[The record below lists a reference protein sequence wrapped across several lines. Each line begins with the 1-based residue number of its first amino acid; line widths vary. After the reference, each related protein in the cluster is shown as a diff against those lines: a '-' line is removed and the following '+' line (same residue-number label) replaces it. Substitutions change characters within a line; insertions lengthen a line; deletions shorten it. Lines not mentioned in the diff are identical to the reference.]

1 MAPTSRSAAH
11 SPFPWK
17 IMVALMTVLLLTL
30 GLAACGGEETD
41 PDGGEAAAGGSGLPV
56 SIEHKY
62 GTTEIK
68 SPPERV
74 VTVGMTDQDAVLA
87 LGVRPVGVVEFSGLG
102 LGVAEHPWSKDRWG
116 GAAPEVV
123 GEREDLKFEKIA
135 ALRPDLIIGLY
146 TGITQADY
154 DKLSKIAPTVAQSAD
169 HPDYAMPW
177 QEMTRVTGRALGKKK
192 EADELVAEVE
202 RRFAEAREKNPSL
215 AGKSFAVADPF
226 KPGQYAVF
234 GPTDPKVEFMK
245 GLGMTVPEPIAKA
258 AGKEQAAVIGSERLD
273 MVDVDRLIFLTSVPD
288 AEKTVEK
295 DNVYTGL
302 KVAKEDRVV
311 FVPYNPVGA
320 AVSFNTVL
328 SIPYAIDQMVPL
340 LTEAG

>member
-87 LGVRPVGVVEFSGLG
+87 LGIKPVGVVEFSGLG
-102 LGVAEHPWSKDRWG
+102 LGVTEYPWSARQWG
-116 GAAPEVV
+116 GTRPTVV
-123 GEREDLKFEKIA
+123 GQREDFKFEQIA

-146 TGITQADY
+146 TGMTKADY

-177 QEMTRVTGRALGKKK
+177 QDMTLVT
-192 EADELVAEVE
+192 
-202 RRFAEAREKNPSL
+202 
-215 AGKSFAVADPF
+215 
-226 KPGQYAVF
+226 
-234 GPTDPKVEFMK
+234 
-245 GLGMTVPEPIAKA
+245 
-258 AGKEQAAVIGSERLD
+258 
-273 MVDVDRLIFLTSVPD
+273 
-288 AEKTVEK
+288 
-295 DNVYTGL
+295 
-302 KVAKEDRVV
+302 
-311 FVPYNPVGA
+311 
-320 AVSFNTVL
+320 
-328 SIPYAIDQMVPL
+328 
-340 LTEAG
+340 